1 MKSREKILVS
11 AVIWQRL
18 GWKWG
23 GGGANCSPHDAE
35 GFPGQRRGHI
45 EPSIARRQKFL
56 VGGWLPFLAPPWQ
69 IQKGPRQ
76 PGQAGDLLMHEVSGP
91 RGSTPSGLSM
101 GFSIFAELVVEI
113 MTPLKM
119 W

>member
-45 EPSIARRQKFL
+45 EPSIARST
-56 VGGWLPFLAPPWQ
+56 
-69 IQKGPRQ
+69 
-76 PGQAGDLLMHEVSGP
+76 QAEVSGREVAFLADSERP
-91 RGSTPSGLSM
+91 QAAWAGRRPVD
-101 GFSIFAELVVEI
+101 A
-113 MTPLKM
+113 
-119 W
+119 